1 MFTSIP
7 SATLRQLVKLSQR
20 KEALMA
26 QIQNIDREMVRV
38 QSKFGIP
45 SRNPALR
52 APVTVSRPQ
61 PGRASPG
68 RRAKRGALKE
78 KIVRALRAA
87 GSKGATIQE
96 LSGKLGVRP
105 ANLYVWFNGT
115 GKNVPGLQK
124 IGAGKYR
131 LSR

>member
-38 QSKFGIP
+38 QIKFGIP

-52 APVTVSRPQ
+52 APVTVSRRT
-61 PGRASPG
+61 GRPKPT

-78 KIVRALRAA
+78 KILRALRAA

-96 LSGKLGVRP
+96 LSGKLGVRT

-115 GKNVPGLQK
+115 GRNVPGLQK
-124 IGAGKYR
+124 IGAAKYR
-131 LSR
+131 LR